1 MAATRAGIP
10 FFSRR
15 KSIERYCFL
24 CPPPR
29 CQMVISPW
37 ALRPP
42 VRFFGST
49 SDFSGVCLVIS
60 LLSSMV
66 TKRRDAVYGLKL
78 FSAIT
83 FSFPQARPGLKI
95 VRVLDHLFASRQLYV
110 SLLPVAPMAFRA
122 AAAAKLPVKNSRAH
136 SGNLYLENL
145 LDRFLDLRLR
155 RGHGHFK
162 HDRMLRLLHP
172 ETFLGDDGPAN
183 HVIGVD
189 IHRSSSAYFL
199 GLLLAFVLF
208 RRGLFLRGLFH
219 GRSFFLGRGLGHL
232 RSLHWLCRLNIDH
245 FGRWRCGSGSQRR
258 SQTHSRLFRQHQMIV
273 PQ

>member
-29 CQMVISPW
+29 CQIVISPW

-78 FSAIT
+78 FNAIT
-83 FSFPQARPGLKI
+83 FSFPLARPAGGRLRARGRSLGLKI
-95 VRVLDHLFASRQLYV
+95 IRVLDHLLAGRQLYV
-110 SLLPVAPMAFRA
+110 SLLPIAPETFRA
-122 AAAAKLPVKNSRAH
+122 AAAAKLSVKNTRADT
-136 SGNLYLENL
+136 GNFYFENL
-145 LDRFLDLRLR
+145 LDRFLDLRLG

-162 HDRMLRLLHP
+162 HDRM
-172 ETFLGDDGPAN
+172 
-183 HVIGVD
+183 
-189 IHRSSSAYFL
+189 
-199 GLLLAFVLF
+199 
-208 RRGLFLRGLFH
+208 
-219 GRSFFLGRGLGHL
+219 
-232 RSLHWLCRLNIDH
+232 
-245 FGRWRCGSGSQRR
+245 
-258 SQTHSRLFRQHQMIV
+258 
-273 PQ
+273 

>member
-1 MAATRAGIP
+1 MAATRAGMP

-29 CQMVISPW
+29 CQIVISPGAW
-37 ALRPP
+37 RPP
-42 VRFFGST
+42 VRFCGST
-49 SDFSGVCLVIS
+49 SYFSAVCLVIS
-60 LLSSMV
+60 FLSSMV
-66 TKRRDAVYGLKL
+66 TKRRDAVYGLKR

-172 ETFLGDDGPAN
+172 ETLLGDDGPAN

-189 IHRSSSAYFL
+189 IHRSSLAYFL
-199 GLLLAFVLF
+199 PL
-208 RRGLFLRGLFH
+208 
-219 GRSFFLGRGLGHL
+219 SFFAAGFFVAVFFAGAAFFLAADFAVLGV
-232 RSLHWLCRLNIDH
+232 SAISA
-245 FGRWRCGSGSQRR
+245 GS
-258 SQTHSRLFRQHQMIV
+258 IV
-273 PQ
+273 TISVAGAPV

>member
-1 MAATRAGIP
+1 
-10 FFSRR
+10 
-15 KSIERYCFL
+15 
-24 CPPPR
+24 
-29 CQMVISPW
+29 MVISPCE
-37 ALRPP
+37 LRPP
-42 VRFFGST
+42 ERFFGST

-83 FSFPQARPGLKI
+83 FSFPLARPGLKI
-95 VRVLDHLFASRQLYV
+95 VRVLHHLCASRQLYV
-110 SLLPVAPMAFRA
+110 SLFPIAPMSCRA

-136 SGNLYLENL
+136 SGNLHFENL
-145 LDRFLDLRLR
+145 LNRFLDLRLR

-172 ETFLGDDGPAN
+172 ETLLGDDGPAN

-199 GLLLAFVLF
+199 PLSFFAAGFFFAAFFTGAAFFFGAGLAFGVSTGCAASISILTTSEAGVAF
-208 RRGLFLRGLFH
+208 RGPSVVPRRTAA
-219 GRSFFLGRGLGHL
+219 SFDSTR
-232 RSLHWLCRLNIDH
+232 
-245 FGRWRCGSGSQRR
+245 
-258 SQTHSRLFRQHQMIV
+258 
-273 PQ
+273 